1 MGSHAARVSE
11 TEGITVVFKIILALL
26 LVALLFPMF
35 MAVLSVM
42 FYVVIIAAVMG
53 CVYYILKPL
62 TKDK

>member
-1 MGSHAARVSE
+1 M
-11 TEGITVVFKIILALL
+11 VFKIIIALL

-42 FYVVIIAAVMG
+42 FYVVIAAAVMG
-53 CVYYILKPL
+53 CVYYIFKPL